1 MSKRKGIVLAGGSG
15 TRLYPLTVAV
25 SKQLMPVYDKPMI
38 YYPIS
43 ILMLTGI
50 REILIISTPRD
61 LPTFKNLLGD
71 GSRFGVS
78 FSYEEQPNPD
88 GLAQAFLIGE
98 RFLGKSSSALILGDN
113 VFYGHELEQTLD
125 DANAKMDGATI
136 FGYHVSDP
144 ENYGVVEFDHS
155 GKAVSLEEKPEVPK
169 SNYAVPGLYFYD
181 QQVCSIAKE
190 LKPSPRGELEI
201 TDLNRIYLETG
212 NLSVEVMGRGTAW
225 LDTGSHETLASATDF
240 VKVIERRQGL
250 KIACLEEIAIYK
262 KWMSIDEL
270 EKAVVAH
277 GSSSYGKYLQSTLSK
292 SKKI

>member
-15 TRLYPLTVAV
+15 TRLYPLTMAV
-25 SKQLMPVYDKPMI
+25 SKQLMPIYDKPMI

-98 RFLGKSSSALILGDN
+98 RFLGESPSALILGDN

-155 GKAVSLEEKPEVPK
+155 GKAVSL
-169 SNYAVPGLYFYD
+169 
-181 QQVCSIAKE
+181 
-190 LKPSPRGELEI
+190 
-201 TDLNRIYLETG
+201 
-212 NLSVEVMGRGTAW
+212 
-225 LDTGSHETLASATDF
+225 
-240 VKVIERRQGL
+240 
-250 KIACLEEIAIYK
+250 
-262 KWMSIDEL
+262 
-270 EKAVVAH
+270 
-277 GSSSYGKYLQSTLSK
+277 
-292 SKKI
+292 

>member
-15 TRLYPLTVAV
+15 TRLYPLTMAV

-71 GSRFGVS
+71 GSKFGVS

-98 RFLGKSSSALILGDN
+98 GFLGESPSALILGDN

-155 GKAVSLEEKPEVPK
+155 GKAVSLEETPEVPK

-277 GSSSYGKYLQSTLSK
+277 GSSSYGKSRQSTLSK

>member
-1 MSKRKGIVLAGGSG
+1 MNNRKGIVLAGGSG
-15 TRLYPLTVAV
+15 TRLYPLTMAV

-136 FGYHVSDP
+136 FGL
-144 ENYGVVEFDHS
+144 
-155 GKAVSLEEKPEVPK
+155 SL
-169 SNYAVPGLYFYD
+169 
-181 QQVCSIAKE
+181 IH
-190 LKPSPRGELEI
+190 I
-201 TDLNRIYLETG
+201 
-212 NLSVEVMGRGTAW
+212 
-225 LDTGSHETLASATDF
+225 
-240 VKVIERRQGL
+240 
-250 KIACLEEIAIYK
+250 
-262 KWMSIDEL
+262 
-270 EKAVVAH
+270 
-277 GSSSYGKYLQSTLSK
+277 
-292 SKKI
+292 